1 MNKTLET
8 IVRLSDVLGVD
19 PLLPAEELSHRLRA
33 AWCAAL
39 EKDPEF
45 VWVLMSIFA

>member
-19 PLLPAEELSHRLRA
+19 PLLPAEELSHKLRL